1 MFRARRGLGRSG
13 DLPRKLAGIVLA
25 VAGIAVI
32 ADKVP
37 FVVWWTVLGIGLVV
51 LGWKLFTG

>member
-1 MFRARRGLGRSG
+1 MFRGKGGLARKS
-13 DLPRKLAGIVLA
+13 AGIVLA
-25 VAGIAVI
+25 VAGFAII

-37 FVVWWTVLGIGLVV
+37 FVVWWIGLGFGLIG